1 VAKYGL
7 VSFFSFLSISCL
19 LAIEV
24 SVTPSVYR
32 KPEGNA
38 YLEIHY
44 RFLGNSVHY
53 EQTHEGL
60 ESRIKVMMT
69 LQEGDQIRAYDYY
82 RVLTLSESD
91 QADIVDIR
99 RYPLEPGRYTLTLEV
114 TDLWDTLSVKT
125 FKENIEISPLGTAP
139 AIGDIILARELQS
152 LDAEQSAL
160 DSRAKYQMLIMAL
173 PFQFANKK
181 VQHLHYY
188 TEFYNMESD
197 QYSLFTLRAEVKQ
210 AFTGNKVP
218 QVLFAMDRKRKAKNF
233 DAYVGVLDL
242 SKIPSGNYHLE
253 LSALNNEGEILAQN
267 SVFFQ
272 RSHPDFDRE
281 LLMTA
286 TPETDEGDL
295 ERFMSLSMDTL
306 VYSLKAISPLV
317 GQMDGE
323 LMQLL
328 INDRD
333 RQSMGRYL
341 SNYFAKE
348 YPSAPYLGYT
358 KFMRIARYADQLFN
372 SGFRHGFETDRGRI
386 FIRYGRPSDVIVVED
401 EVGAPPYEIWMYNEI
416 PTNNQ
421 TNVKFLFFNPDL
433 VNNGHILLHSTA
445 RGEINNAQWMTVL
458 YRNAPGVNR
467 GRQGDFF
474 EAGAMEDAINRRAF
488 RFFNDI

>member
-1 VAKYGL
+1 MKYGCMAL
-7 VSFFSFLSISCL
+7 FLL
-19 LAIEV
+19 LSLPSLWSVEV
-24 SVTPSVYR
+24 SITPAVF
-32 KPEGNA
+32 KQAEGSS
-38 YLEIHY
+38 YVEIHY
-44 RFLGNSVHY
+44 RFRGNSVLY
-53 EQTHEGL
+53 KETEAGL

-69 LQEGDQIRAYDYY
+69 LEQGEEIKAYDYY
-82 RVLTLSESD
+82 RVNTLSEMGP
-91 QADIVDIR
+91 ADIVDIR
-99 RYPLEPGRYTLTLEV
+99 RYPLPAGRYALNIEI
-114 TDLWDTLSVKT
+114 TDLWDTLSVKNY
-125 FKENIEISPLGTAP
+125 KEIIHIAASDARPSM
-139 AIGDIILARELQS
+139 GDILLVSEFQS
-152 LDAEQSAL
+152 LDAEQAAT
-160 DSRAKYQMLIMAL
+160 DGRAKYQMLLMAL
-173 PFQFANKK
+173 PYQFANKK
-181 VQHLHYY
+181 FQHLHFY
-188 TEFYNMESD
+188 TEFYNMD
-197 QYSLFTLRAEVKQ
+197 VQGNALYTIRAEVIQ

-218 QVLFAMDRKRKAKNF
+218 QVVYALDRKRKAKDF
-233 DAYVGVLDL
+233 DVYLGVMDL
-242 SKIPSGNYHLE
+242 SKVPSGNYHLE
-253 LSALNNEGEILAQN
+253 VSVLNDRAEVMARNK
-267 SVFFQ
+267 VFFQ

-286 TPETDEGDL
+286 QVETDEGDL
-295 ERFMSLSMDTL
+295 ERFLALPLDTL

-333 RQSMGRYL
+333 KNSMGRYL
-341 SNYFAKE
+341 SNHFAKE
-348 YPSAPYLGYT
+348 YPSAPFLGYK
-358 KFMRIARYADQLFN
+358 KFMQIARYADKLFN

-416 PTNNQ
+416 PINNQ

-467 GRQGDFF
+467 GRQGAFF
-474 EAGAMEDAINRRAF
+474 EAGAVEDAINRRAF

>member
-1 VAKYGL
+1 MKY
-7 VSFFSFLSISCL
+7 SL
-19 LAIEV
+19 LALFLLVALPSLWSIEV
-24 SVTPSVYR
+24 SVTPVVY
-32 KPEGNA
+32 KQAEGSP
-38 YLEIHY
+38 YVEIHY
-44 RFLGNSVHY
+44 RFRGSSVLFK
-53 EQTHEGL
+53 ETESGL

-69 LQEGDQIRAYDYY
+69 LEQGGEIKAYDYY
-82 RVLTLSESD
+82 RVNTISELGPV
-91 QADIVDIR
+91 DIVDIR
-99 RYPLEPGRYTLTLEV
+99 RYPLPWGTYGLNVEI

-125 FKENIEISPLGTAP
+125 YKETIHISFSDSSPSM
-139 AIGDIILARELQS
+139 GDVLLVSEFQT
-152 LDAEQSAL
+152 LDAEHAAS
-160 DSRAKYQMLIMAL
+160 DGRAKYQMLLMAL
-173 PFQFANKK
+173 PYQFANKQ
-181 VQHLHYY
+181 VQHLHFY
-188 TEFYNMESD
+188 TEFYNMD
-197 QYSLFTLRAEVKQ
+197 TQDHPIYTIRAEVKQ

-218 QVLFAMDRKRKAKNF
+218 QVVYTLDRKRKAKDF
-233 DAYVGVLDL
+233 DLYLGVLDL
-242 SKIPSGNYHLE
+242 SKVPSGNYHLE
-253 LSALNNEGEILAQN
+253 VSVLNDRAEVMAQN
-267 SVFFQ
+267 KVFFQ

-281 LLMTA
+281 LLMT
-286 TPETDEGDL
+286 TPVEIEEGDL
-295 ERFMSLSMDTL
+295 ERFLALSLDTL
-306 VYSLKAISPLV
+306 VYALKAISPLV

-333 RQSMGRYL
+333 PNSMGRYL

-348 YPSAPYLGYT
+348 YPSAPFLGYT
-358 KFMRIARYADQLFN
+358 KFMRIARYADKLFN

-416 PTNNQ
+416 PINNQ

-467 GRQGDFF
+467 GRQGAFF
-474 EAGAMEDAINRRAF
+474 EAGAVEDAINRRAF